1 MERVE
6 RFNKRKEILKESKN
20 LILSSQVK
28 GGNIVDY
35 NLLENTSQKLEEIY
49 STDFNIS
56 SIDKSGVEICLSKDS
71 VKRPFLPLPSLA
83 FSPGEVEKEIK
94 VPLGAYI
101 GANVVLPV
109 TPRYLSDRGL
119 SRHASKTT
127 MLV

>member
-49 STDFNIS
+49 STNFNIS
-56 SIDKSGVEICLSKDS
+56 SIE
-71 VKRPFLPLPSLA
+71 VKQFLED
-83 FSPGEVEKEIK
+83 FQKKFHEEKFNK
-94 VPLGAYI
+94 LL
-101 GANVVLPV
+101 NFR
-109 TPRYLSDRGL
+109 T
-119 SRHASKTT
+119 
-127 MLV
+127 